1 MNLTNPNIIQ
11 LFTDISKHII
21 HRDVQSDV
29 KDERREDRKNVK
41 KDRITKSVAE
51 SSWKKERKKK
61 EEKDRCRTMEK
72 HLSREFL
79 SFFTLIP
86 ESYPYLRTHF
96 PPDVSECF

>member
-29 KDERREDRKNVK
+29 KDKRRE
-41 KDRITKSVAE
+41 DRITKSVAE